1 MELRAKSGKSLTRY
15 FPDVVA
21 MLQRLAA
28 KRFVVDGELLIARNG
43 AFAFDALQLRL
54 HPAESRVRRLAAE
67 APAQFMAFDLLVS
80 PKGTVLL
87 EQPLRVRRRALE
99 QWCATAKV
107 PDRFVLSQKTL
118 RIETAKRWLR
128 GSAPPG
134 TDGVVAKQSEAPYEC
149 GKRAMAKVK
158 PLHTAD
164 CVVGGFRYLRE
175 RMQVGSL
182 LLGLYDAQGKLDHV
196 GFTANIPNTDRSTLT
211 RRLQA
216 LRGPPG
222 FSGRAPGGPSRWANE
237 RSGAWQPVKPQLV
250 VEVRFDQITAG

>member
-87 EQPLRVRRRALE
+87 EQPLRVRR
-99 QWCATAKV
+99 
-107 PDRFVLSQKTL
+107 
-118 RIETAKRWLR
+118 
-128 GSAPPG
+128 
-134 TDGVVAKQSEAPYEC
+134 
-149 GKRAMAKVK
+149 
-158 PLHTAD
+158 
-164 CVVGGFRYLRE
+164 
-175 RMQVGSL
+175 
-182 LLGLYDAQGKLDHV
+182 
-196 GFTANIPNTDRSTLT
+196 
-211 RRLQA
+211 
-216 LRGPPG
+216 
-222 FSGRAPGGPSRWANE
+222 
-237 RSGAWQPVKPQLV
+237 
-250 VEVRFDQITAG
+250 